1 MLKSLNK
8 WQLHH
13 STTTLEPKSSPFFA
27 YDPIKEEFETKVSQV
42 KSEQGSCSEASEEHN
57 NNDVAHDEIIRTQCW
72 VEVASGKNKRRMCE
86 AGQLAANHIG
96 GRGSLKHRPSSS
108 ICRSEQIT
116 YLMQQLEASDQ
127 AYENL

>member
-1 MLKSLNK
+1 
-8 WQLHH
+8 
-13 STTTLEPKSSPFFA
+13 
-27 YDPIKEEFETKVSQV
+27 
-42 KSEQGSCSEASEEHN
+42 
-57 NNDVAHDEIIRTQCW
+57 
-72 VEVASGKNKRRMCE
+72 MCE

-127 AYENL
+127 AYENLRCQFQSLISLVMKYLPPDAQTRLQQFQSSPILSQQQLIPVQEPQSQQQEQDP